1 MDRSIAERPTF
12 AVLCILAVASTLV
25 SGAIYPSYAWL
36 FSAGVMLCFFL
47 SMTGRSYHALAVN
60 WPAFAL
66 AGLAYVS
73 ALWSVSLNLTLTQAS
88 YLSSFAIY
96 AFIAA
101 YSVKAGRRDT
111 VLKLLVGAA
120 SVVSAYGIYQYY
132 FGLAHT
138 EEYLRAYGAEM
149 GLPRGKVASAM
160 LALEYRRAFST
171 MLSPNVLAGF
181 IAMVFPAGL
190 YLYGSSRT
198 AQGRAMAL
206 SSLVLMAAAAVLTK
220 SFGGLT
226 ALAAGT
232 AVYMVAR
239 PAVTGDGRRRPG
251 MALVA
256 AVLIVCVA
264 AGYFIVSSR
273 TGGFF
278 GVERSYTERINYFS
292 GSLATFASS
301 PVAGQGAGSFSVTYL
316 RTIKPGGG
324 ETRYAHNLVLQ
335 TLSETGLIGLS
346 AIAAIF
352 IVFFS
357 RCFRGVKRGEAD
369 ASLYVALAAGGA
381 AFLSHNM
388 VDYTWYV
395 HETAAVWWLF
405 FGMAAGTVQ
414 VKGVNARVG
423 AAVKLVATACVLAVC
438 VIMVSA
444 WVAAGYRDEAVGI
457 LREHGINDTT
467 AARSGP
473 VPGEALRLAGRAAA
487 LKPYD
492 DTLRA
497 FLAVLYEGAAY
508 KAGPMSARLAVEQYG
523 EAIRLNPLYP
533 YHYRDLGILYLKLG
547 RKEDARAEFRA
558 ALVRYP
564 ADRRLAA
571 YLSGPEK

>member
-36 FSAGVMLCFFL
+36 FSAAVMLCFFL
-47 SMTGRSYHALAVN
+47 SMTDRSYHALVVS

-73 ALWSVSLNLTLTQAS
+73 AQWSVSLNLTLTHAS

-96 AFIAA
+96 AYIAA
-101 YSVKAGRRDT
+101 YSIKAGRRGT

-138 EEYLRAYGAEM
+138 EDYLRAYGAEM

-171 MLSPNVLAGF
+171 MLSPNVLACF

-190 YLYGSSRT
+190 HLYGSSRT
-198 AQGRAMAL
+198 AQGRAIAM
-206 SSLVLMAAAAVLTK
+206 SSVGLMAAAAVLTK
-220 SFGGLT
+220 SFGGLI

-232 AVYMVAR
+232 AVYMAAR
-239 PAVTGDGRRRPG
+239 LAVPGAGRRKPG
-251 MALVA
+251 MAWVA
-256 AVLIVCVA
+256 AALIVCVA
-264 AGYFIVSSR
+264 AGYFIVYSR

-278 GVERSYTERINYFS
+278 GVERSYTERMNYFR
-292 GSLATFASS
+292 GSLDTFATS
-301 PVAGQGAGSFSVTYL
+301 PLAGKGAGSFSVTYL
-316 RTIKPGGG
+316 RTIRPGGG

-335 TLSETGLIGLS
+335 TLAETGLLGL
-346 AIAAIF
+346 AAVAALF
-352 IVFFS
+352 IVFFY

-369 ASLYVALAAGGA
+369 ASLYAALAAGGG
-381 AFLSHNM
+381 AFVAHNM

-395 HETAAVWWLF
+395 QETAAVWWLF
-405 FGMAAGTVQ
+405 FGMAAGAVQ
-414 VKGVNARVG
+414 EKGAGTRTG

-438 VIMVSA
+438 VMMGRA
-444 WVAAGYRDEAVGI
+444 WLAADCRDEAVSI
-457 LREHGINDTT
+457 LREHGINNTT

-473 VPGEALRLAGRAAA
+473 VPGDALSLAGKAAA

-492 DTLRA
+492 DTYRA
-497 FLAVLYEGAAY
+497 FLANLYEGAAY
-508 KAGPMSARLAVEQYG
+508 KVGPMSARLAVKQYE

-533 YHYRDLGILYLKLG
+533 YHYRDLGMLYMKLG
-547 RKEDARAEFRA
+547 RKEEARAEFRA

-564 ADRRLAA
+564 SDKRLAA